1 MNALILFEGL
11 SSAEL
16 TGWQLFQVIF
26 LFVLMAAIIVGLGVF
41 VGIKAFKSDKKNS
54 RK

>member
-11 SSAEL
+11 NSAEL
-16 TGWQLFQVIF
+16 TAWQTFQVVF
-26 LFVLMAAIIVGLGVF
+26 LFLLMAAIIVGFGVF
-41 VGIKAFKSDKKNS
+41 VGIKAFKSGKKNN